1 MRKPIRL
8 YKIKLLQKD
17 TLKKV
22 AEFDKLTRNDIFT
35 TLRSIYIDK
44 ECNVYKST
52 NTTKSSLIK
61 KTNIFNTINNF
72 LNNKDSVELF
82 FHIAYRYEQF
92 FIGQLICIITTTQLQ
107 RGTIDTSF
115 TNKHGENII
124 AKRKNQLNKDELE
137 KEQVKDLKI
146 KLAKY
151 AKEQFLYKN
160 QTVIDMLHQ
169 QVASYYKYS
178 KRLPYRLRLYY
189 GDYIVWYAVKYSPLY
204 NSVREDTTVNFNLDR
219 LTKQNYEI
227 IYEYDKIV
235 LEPQYTSE
243 QDEDTQYE
251 YHKEKLP
258 YLVSNKLKLHY
269 LEQLYNSFESTIA
282 NCEPTVTK

>member
-8 YKIKLLQKD
+8 YKIALLQKD

-35 TLRSIYIDK
+35 ALRSIYIDK
-44 ECNVYKST
+44 DCNVYKNT

-72 LNNKDSVELF
+72 LDNKDSVELF
-82 FHIAYRYEQF
+82 FHIAYRYERH

-107 RGTIDTSF
+107 RGNIDTSF

-137 KEQVKDLKI
+137 KEQIKELKI
-146 KLAKY
+146 KLSKY
-151 AKEQFLYKN
+151 IKEQCLYKN
-160 QTVIDMLHQ
+160 QTVIDLLHQ
-169 QVASYYKYS
+169 QLADYYIQT
-178 KRLPYRLRLYY
+178 KRLPYKLRLFY
-189 GDYIVWYAVKYSPLY
+189 GDYTIWYKVIYNTLYDTIVS
-204 NSVREDTTVNFNLDR
+204 FNLYRIDN
-219 LTKQNYEI
+219 QPYET

-235 LEPQYTSE
+235 LEPQYNSE
-243 QDEDTQYE
+243 QDENAALQYE
-251 YHKEKLP
+251 YNNEKMP
-258 YLVSNKLKLHY
+258 YLVSNKLKLQY
-269 LEQLYNSFESTIA
+269 LEILHKSFESTIA
-282 NCEPTVTK
+282 NCVPTINK

>member
-22 AEFDKLTRNDIFT
+22 AEFDKVTRNDIFT

-44 ECNVYKST
+44 DCNVYKN
-52 NTTKSSLIK
+52 NTTTTKCNLIK
-61 KTNIFNTINNF
+61 KANTFEAINKF
-72 LNNKDSVELF
+72 LYSKDSVELF
-82 FHIAYRYEQF
+82 LHISYKYERH
-92 FIGQLICIITTTQLQ
+92 FIGQFICIITASQLQ
-107 RGTIDTSF
+107 RGNVDTSF
-115 TNKHGENII
+115 TNKHGENIT

-146 KLAKY
+146 KLTKY
-151 AKEQFLYKN
+151 IKEQLYKN
-160 QTVIDMLHQ
+160 QTVIDLLHQ
-169 QVASYYKYS
+169 QLADYYIQT
-178 KRLPYRLRLYY
+178 KRLPHKLRLFY
-189 GDYIVWYAVKYSPLY
+189 GDYIIWYLVKYSPLY
-204 NSVREDTTVNFNLDR
+204 NSVSFNLYRID
-219 LTKQNYEI
+219 KQPYET

-235 LEPQYTSE
+235 LEPHYTSE

-258 YLVSNKLKLHY
+258 YLVSNKLKLQY
-269 LEQLYNSFESTIA
+269 LEQLYNSFENTIA